1 MIDQIVFSANAEE
14 ITEGSR
20 LNVTAK
26 FRDQTTR
33 LDATPT
39 TVHWGLREPA
49 TCRTIQDMT
58 SVTPGTSA
66 TLVTTATQ
74 NTCQQN
80 NDCEYREIT
89 VIVDRGLATQFV
101 ATHMYA
107 IRNIG
112 AIRP

>member
-14 ITEGSR
+14 IDEGSR

-33 LDATPT
+33 LDGTPT
-39 TVHWGLREPA
+39 TVEWSLRDPD
-49 TCRTIQDMT
+49 TCQLIQNLT
-58 SVTPGTSA
+58 SVSPGTSV

-74 NTCQQN
+74 NTCQYCS
-80 NDCEYREIT
+80 DRERREIT
-89 VIVDRGLATQFV
+89 VIIDRGLSTQFV
-101 ATHMYA
+101 ATHLYT